1 MGKEQSAEYYDSIYS
16 GKIKANKSPLAYRV
30 SFKLSTYY
38 AAWKIAIG
46 ETKKGQKIGDLGCG
60 VGQFAAMCL
69 ANERDYRLG
78 IDFSEVAIQQAK
90 ELNPEI
96 ADNFMVGNLLDENI
110 AELVKGLNAIYILE
124 VLEHITND
132 KELLNSL
139 PKGIQV
145 VFSVPNYDSAGHVR
159 HFKTYMDVER
169 RYYSC
174 FKSLTYIDSAIVGTM
189 KNAKVFIFSAIR

>member
-1 MGKEQSAEYYDSIYS
+1 MGKELSADYYDGVYS
-16 GKIKANKSPLAYRV
+16 GKLKTNSSPLAYRV

-38 AAWKIAIG
+38 SAWKIAIG
-46 ETKKGQKIGDLGCG
+46 QTKKGQLIGDLGCG

-69 ANERDYRLG
+69 ANNRDYRLG
-78 IDFSEVAIQQAK
+78 IDFSEVAINQAK

-96 ADNFMVGNLLDENI
+96 AENFKVGNLLDPEI
-110 AELVKGLNAIYILE
+110 IELVKGLDTIYILE

-139 PKGIQV
+139 PKGIKV

-159 HFKTYMDVER
+159 HFKTFRDVER

-174 FKSLTYIDSAIVGTM
+174 FKSLTYIDSAIVGV
-189 KNAKVFIFSAIR
+189 KHDARIFIFSAIK